1 MTNSKV
7 AARGNAADTLSWGTR
22 LSYGC
27 GDVACNIVMAG
38 MVNSLLTLFY
48 TDYANVPIA
57 TVGLVMLISRF
68 FDGSSDVI
76 MGVLVNRTH
85 SQWGKARPWILW
97 MAIPYVICSISL
109 FCVPQTSAS
118 LQFWYI
124 FVTYNLLA
132 TVCYTA
138 INVPYG
144 TLSTLMTRSSHE
156 RDMLSIIRMSIAP
169 VGRLIAVTLS
179 LPLVKLLG
187 DTQAAWIK
195 AMMLWSALAFIL
207 LMTCFVNCKET
218 VDLSAVQAEQQHVGF
233 GRSLKSLLGN
243 KYFWAVLILWTIT
256 VVQQTLVGT
265 LAPYYC
271 KYIFGNDS
279 LYSLLYMAENITLI
293 IGALA
298 CPKLLS
304 RFGKRDLCLAGCVL
318 AVLAQL
324 LLFLDSHSFTMLFA
338 VSIVRA
344 IGQAPITAVIFGMMG
359 DVVEYGQWK
368 FGIRQESLIFGGG
381 SLGFKIGSGISAAIV
396 TALLGAAGFVSSVS
410 GGNTQPES
418 AKHMIVA
425 IYQFG
430 ILAIWV
436 AAVVVLLLY
445 KLDKMYPQIAADLQ
459 EHEKRRH
466 HSD

>member
-1 MTNSKV
+1 
-7 AARGNAADTLSWGTR
+7 
-22 LSYGC
+22 
-27 GDVACNIVMAG
+27 

-85 SQWGKARPWILW
+85 SQWGARPWILW

-109 FCVPQTSAS
+109 FCVPQTSTS

-293 IGALA
+293 VGALA

-304 RFGKRDLCLAGCVL
+304 KFGKRDLCLAGCVL

-344 IGQAPITAVIFGMMG
+344 CHRSGADHRGHLRYDG
-359 DVVEYGQWK
+359 RRC
-368 FGIRQESLIFGGG
+368 GIRPVEVRHP
-381 SLGFKIGSGISAAIV
+381 SGEPDLR
-396 TALLGAAGFVSSVS
+396 LLGAAGFVSSVS

>member
-1 MTNSKV
+1 MTNAKV
-7 AARGNAADTLSWGTR
+7 AARGAAADTLGWGTR

-68 FDGSSDVI
+68 FDGTSDVI
-76 MGVLVNRTH
+76 MGVLVSKTR
-85 SQWGKARPWILW
+85 SRWGKARPWLLW
-97 MAIPYVICSISL
+97 MALPYVICSVSL
-109 FCVPQTSAS
+109 FCVPQTSTT
-118 LQFWYI
+118 LQSWYI

-156 RDMLSIIRMSIAP
+156 RDMLSIVRMSIAP
-169 VGRLIAVTLS
+169 VGRLVAVTLS

-187 DTQAAWIK
+187 DTQSAWIK
-195 AMMLWSALAFIL
+195 AMMLWSALAFVL
-207 LMTCFVNCKET
+207 LLVCFVNCRET
-218 VDLSAVQAEQQHVGF
+218 VELSAVQETGARAGF
-233 GRSLKSLLGN
+233 SRSLKSLLSN
-243 KYFWAVLILWTIT
+243 RYFWAVLILWTIT

-271 KYIFGNDS
+271 KYIFGSDS

-293 IGALA
+293 AGALA
-298 CPKLLS
+298 CPRLLR

-324 LLFLDSHSFTMLFA
+324 LLFVNSYSFPLLFA
-338 VSIVRA
+338 VSIIRA

-359 DVVEYGQWK
+359 DVVEYGHWR

-381 SLGFKIGSGISAAIV
+381 SLGFKIGSGISAAVV
-396 TALLGAAGFVSSVS
+396 TAMLGAAGFVSSVS
-410 GGNTQPES
+410 GGNAQPES

-436 AAVVVLLLY
+436 AAAIVLVLY
-445 KLDKMYPQIAADLQ
+445 RLDKQYPSIVAELQ
-459 EHEKRRH
+459 EREKH
-466 HSD
+466 GKQ

>member
-1 MTNSKV
+1 MTNAKV
-7 AARGNAADTLSWGTR
+7 AARGAAADTLGWGTR

-68 FDGSSDVI
+68 FDGTSDVI
-76 MGVLVNRTH
+76 MGVLVSKTH
-85 SQWGKARPWILW
+85 SRWGKARPWLLW
-97 MAIPYVICSISL
+97 MALPYVICSISL
-109 FCVPQTSAS
+109 FCVPQTSTT

-156 RDMLSIIRMSIAP
+156 RDMLSIVRMSIAP
-169 VGRLIAVTLS
+169 VGRLVAVTLS

-187 DTQAAWIK
+187 DTQSAWIK
-195 AMMLWSALAFIL
+195 AMMLWSALAFVL
-207 LMTCFVNCKET
+207 LLTCFVNCKET
-218 VDLSAVQAEQQHVGF
+218 VELSAAQASDVHVGF
-233 GRSLKSLLGN
+233 RRSLKALLTN

-293 IGALA
+293 VGALA

-324 LLFLDSHSFTMLFA
+324 ILFVDSYSFPMLFA
-338 VSIVRA
+338 VSIIRA

-359 DVVEYGQWK
+359 DVVEYGHWK

-381 SLGFKIGSGISAAIV
+381 SLGFKIGSGISAAVV
-396 TALLGAAGFVSSVS
+396 TAMLGAAGFVSSVS
-410 GGNTQPES
+410 GGNAQPES

-436 AAVVVLLLY
+436 VAAIVLLLY
-445 KLDKMYPQIAADLQ
+445 RLDKQYPSIVAELQ
-459 EHEKRRH
+459 EREKH
-466 HSD
+466 GKQ